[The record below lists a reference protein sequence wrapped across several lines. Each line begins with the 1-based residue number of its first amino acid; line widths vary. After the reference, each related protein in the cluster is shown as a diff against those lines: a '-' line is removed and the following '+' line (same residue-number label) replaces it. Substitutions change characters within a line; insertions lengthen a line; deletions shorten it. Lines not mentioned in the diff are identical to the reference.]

1 MGGSYAYRVDACNV
15 AGCSPSSNTVTVSV
29 PAHAPAVPASIHV
42 PGIVTV
48 NVPFN
53 VSWSASSGATRYE
66 LNQTNVSRGTGPTTI
81 YSGSGTS
88 TVITLGAPV
97 NRVLDYSAR
106 ACNSAGCSDWVTGE
120 ADLNGSG
127 TPMAVPAPAGN
138 SGP

>member
-1 MGGSYAYRVDACNV
+1 LRDDRQRRDLDAAAADFVGGDGLLRKKGVRFIFLAFV
-15 AGCSPSSNTVTVSV
+15 GCHRKGSV
-29 PAHAPAVPASIHV
+29 VI
-42 PGIVTV
+42 
-48 NVPFN
+48 
-53 VSWSASSGATRYE
+53 SWSAQSRATRYD
-66 LNQTNVSRGTGPTTI
+66 LTQTDVSSGGGATTV

-88 TVITLGAPV
+88 TVITLGAPI